1 MVLICDLLTLAFL
14 DPLVHVVLPQ
24 SPLGK
29 VECVVTCCKVLI
41 SLLQLAKCGDPP
53 GADDMFPV
61 IVYVLLKANPPGLL
75 STVQYV
81 KNFSETGLSGESAY
95 WWAQFSTAVEF
106 TKTLE

>member
-1 MVLICDLLTLAFL
+1 M
-14 DPLVHVVLPQ
+14 
-24 SPLGK
+24 
-29 VECVVTCCKVLI
+29 LI

-61 IVYVLLKANPPGLL
+61 IVYVLIRTNPPGLL
-75 STVQYV
+75 STVQYI
-81 KNFSETGLSGESAY
+81 KYFIESELSGEDAY